1 MSAVVV
7 CGSCETKNRVPEVA
21 AGTPRCAACKQP
33 LPWIVEADDN
43 TFARVADSTKVPVLV
58 DLWAVWCGPCRMV
71 SPILAEI
78 AAERAG
84 RIKLVKVD
92 VDRAPRTQ
100 ASFVVKAIPTLVLL
114 NKGVEVSRQ
123 TGALPKPELDAW
135 LAQVRG
141 E

>member
-1 MSAVVV
+1 
-7 CGSCETKNRVPEVA
+7 
-21 AGTPRCAACKQP
+21 

-135 LAQVRG
+135 LAQVLG
-141 E
+141 D